1 MRMGYHGM
9 LGYDPENVR
18 GKKLDGRVLRRAWVF
33 ARPYRVMIFAF
44 VAVIIVQALISLVPP
59 LLFARIIDE
68 GIANGDRDV
77 VNGVAVLLLLAAVAY
92 AMLSFAERWFSAR
105 VGEGLIYELRTTL
118 YDHVQRMPLAFF
130 THTQTGMLV
139 SRLNN
144 DVIGAQR
151 AVTGTLG
158 QVVANIVAVVST
170 LITML
175 VLDWRLTLFAL
186 VVLPV
191 FAIPAKAVGRHLQKL
206 TRQQMELNAEMNT
219 TMTERF
225 SVSGAQLVKLF
236 GRHDE
241 EVDQFSDRA
250 GRVRNMGVRSA
261 MYGRTFFI
269 ALELVAAVGIAL
281 IYWIGGLFAISG
293 SIQAG
298 TLVAMALL
306 INRVYGP
313 LTALTSARVDIMT
326 AVVSFERVFDVLDT
340 PRAIDDGAAAV
351 DLVDAKGDITFSDV
365 TFRYPSSTSSQLGA
379 NGADGESM
387 PDVLH
392 HISID
397 IDAGSM
403 IALVGPSGAGKTTV
417 AALITR
423 LYDVSDGAVLID
435 GSDVR
440 ALTQQSLRDAIG
452 VVTQDPHLFHDTVA
466 ANLLYARPGATNA
479 EIVAACSG
487 ARIHKVIAALPE
499 GYDTV
504 VGERGYRLSGGE
516 KQRLAIARVLLK
528 NPAIVILDEATSHLD
543 AENEALV
550 QQALDLALEGRTS
563 LVIAHRLSTV
573 RAADRIVVIDEGRI
587 VQVGNHDTLVAD
599 GGLYADLYNTLLRG
613 ERGLTHS

>member
-9 LGYDPENVR
+9 LGHDPENVR

-191 FAIPAKAVGRHLQKL
+191 FVIPAKAVGRHLQKL

-543 AENEALV
+543 AENEVLV

-613 ERGLTHS
+613 ERGLAHS